1 MPEIDPTLLAGVCL
15 LVVDDEEDAR
25 ELLRTTF
32 EAHGATVE
40 TAGSA
45 GEAMK
50 AFERTTPDV
59 LVSDIGMPFE
69 DGYTLIKRV
78 RARGPDDGGL
88 VPAVALTAY
97 AAPSD
102 RLAALAAGY
111 QAHLA
116 KPFEPSELASLVNR
130 LARGATTRS

>member
-1 MPEIDPTLLAGVCL
+1 MQAFARMP
-15 LVVDDEEDAR
+15 
-25 ELLRTTF
+25 
-32 EAHGATVE
+32 
-40 TAGSA
+40 
-45 GEAMK
+45 
-50 AFERTTPDV
+50 PDV
-59 LVSDIGMPFE
+59 LISDIGLPFE

-116 KPFEPSELASLVNR
+116 KPFEPAEIASLVDR
-130 LARGATTRS
+130 LARSAPTRS